1 MRPDDL
7 SLLLAEW
14 QGYGIDSAVA
24 AGARAIADLYG
35 RDRFVQVDAPDHETL
50 AVEDGVLGLS
60 SIAGRAAR
68 ALDLIR
74 ERRPS
79 RIFTIGGTCGT
90 ELAPVSYLTD
100 RYRGD
105 LAVVWFDAHGDLNTP
120 ETSPSGHFHGMI
132 LRTLLGAGPAPLVNL
147 LPHRLAP
154 TQVILAG
161 TRDLDRDEAAFISD
175 AAISMLTPA
184 DLLVPDRIAGRVRAA
199 GFRKLYIHLDLDVID
214 PADFPDS
221 LMHTSGGVSM
231 EQVADTVRD
240 LARAFDVVGFSVVE
254 FSPRA
259 ADAATRVRHLLTR
272 CGIDIGV
279 LGAGSKDPASG

>member
-14 QGYGIDSAVA
+14 QGYGLDAAVA
-24 AGARAIADLYG
+24 GGARAIADLYG
-35 RDRFVQVDAPDHETL
+35 RDRFVEVDAPDRETL
-50 AVEDGVLGLS
+50 AAEEGVLGLS

-68 ALDLIR
+68 ALELIR
-74 ERRPS
+74 ERRPA
-79 RIFTIGGTCGT
+79 RIFTVGGTCGA
-90 ELAPVSYLTD
+90 ELAPVSYLSD

-105 LAVVWFDAHGDLNTP
+105 LAVVWLDAHGDLNTP

-132 LRTLLGAGPAPLVNL
+132 LRTLLGAGPAALVSL

-161 TRDLDRDEAAFISD
+161 TRDLDRDEATFISD

-199 GFRKLYIHLDLDVID
+199 GFTKLYIHLDLDVID
-214 PADFPDS
+214 PADFADA
-221 LMHTSGGVSM
+221 LMHTPGGVSM
-231 EQVADTVRD
+231 EQVGETVRE
-240 LARAFDVVGFSVVE
+240 LARAFDVVGFSIVE

-259 ADAATRVRHLLTR
+259 ADAAARVRQLLTR
-272 CGIDIGV
+272 CGVDIGV
-279 LGAGSKDPASG
+279 LGT